1 MPQIFRIGAFVV
13 YFWSNENNP
22 IEPVH
27 VHVSEGRVVHNAT
40 KLWITSSGK
49 ALICNNNSKIPSKML
64 KNIVRHIEA
73 NSYLI
78 LDKWQEQFGELKY
91 YC

>member
-27 VHVSEGRVVHNAT
+27 VHVSEGRAIPNAT

-64 KNIVRHIEA
+64 INIVRHIEA
-73 NSYLI
+73 NSDLI
-78 LDKWQEQFGELKY
+78 LDKWQEQFGQLKY

>member
-1 MPQIFRIGAFVV
+1 MPQIFRIGAF
-13 YFWSNENNP
+13 
-22 IEPVH
+22 EPVH
-27 VHVSEGRVVHNAT
+27 VHVSEGRAVPNAT

-73 NSYLI
+73 NSDLI